1 MKQHA
6 DDLAELLAQLDP
18 NASPVQ
24 RHLWLIRLMGWV
36 RSHAKSVTFSHSRLA
51 LLLDTLQQHPDIRLQ
66 LQLWWQALL
75 ETVDA
80 TALLADYGFTSR
92 SAFMSELAERLR
104 LKLLPGTPET
114 TDAATLFALVLNQPF
129 DAKWISAMDAPLLAR
144 LAELL
149 HSDPATPL
157 HEPASRRHPHTPWMS
172 GGERPHLARIDPPAP
187 SPWQVTLMEAVTFCT
202 SQIRATGFSP
212 ELRLRMSAP
221 ARQAGPFHAINANL
235 EALVSAWRE
244 NPQLPTP
251 QCMQALQHFQWQLDD
266 CRHAAA
272 SVYTHLEVHGISVNL
287 VFQLRQLRERVLRI
301 RALLDCL
308 FSRTPHGD
316 TAHLVAHLVTVG
328 QERLSIRALIAA
340 NSSMLAAKVAERS
353 SETGEHY
360 ITRTC
365 AEYRQ
370 MLREAAG
377 GGALMSI
384 TTLLKFVVLSAGLSA
399 FWSGFF
405 AGMNYAASFVIIQL
419 LHWTVATKQPAMTA
433 PAMAAKLKEL
443 EHRGAIEGFVD
454 EVAHLVRSQVAAIVG
469 NLALVA
475 PAVLL
480 ISSVLWYT
488 LGHPM
493 IDTTKAAHVLHD
505 LTLIGPTAIF
515 AAFTG
520 VLLFAS
526 SIIAGW
532 AENWFVLQQLDSALR
547 YNPKI
552 TALLGNIR
560 ADRWAAFM
568 RNNISGLTANVSLG
582 LMLGLA
588 PAFAAFFG
596 LDVEVRHITLS
607 TGQLAAAAASIGFD
621 IFQNPGFWWC
631 VAGLMVTGL
640 LNVGVSFYMAFQLAL
655 RAHNVSGVQRGL
667 IYGALRKRL
676 RKRPLSFFWPE
687 QK

>member
-1 MKQHA
+1 
-6 DDLAELLAQLDP
+6 
-18 NASPVQ
+18 
-24 RHLWLIRLMGWV
+24 
-36 RSHAKSVTFSHSRLA
+36 
-51 LLLDTLQQHPDIRLQ
+51 
-66 LQLWWQALL
+66 
-75 ETVDA
+75 
-80 TALLADYGFTSR
+80 
-92 SAFMSELAERLR
+92 
-104 LKLLPGTPET
+104 
-114 TDAATLFALVLNQPF
+114 
-129 DAKWISAMDAPLLAR
+129 
-144 LAELL
+144 
-149 HSDPATPL
+149 
-157 HEPASRRHPHTPWMS
+157 
-172 GGERPHLARIDPPAP
+172 
-187 SPWQVTLMEAVTFCT
+187 
-202 SQIRATGFSP
+202 
-212 ELRLRMSAP
+212 
-221 ARQAGPFHAINANL
+221 
-235 EALVSAWRE
+235 
-244 NPQLPTP
+244 
-251 QCMQALQHFQWQLDD
+251 
-266 CRHAAA
+266 
-272 SVYTHLEVHGISVNL
+272 
-287 VFQLRQLRERVLRI
+287 
-301 RALLDCL
+301 
-308 FSRTPHGD
+308 
-316 TAHLVAHLVTVG
+316 
-328 QERLSIRALIAA
+328 
-340 NSSMLAAKVAERS
+340 MLAAKVAERS

-370 MLREAAG
+370 MLRDAAG

-493 IDTTKAAHVLHD
+493 IDAAIAAHVLHD

-552 TALLGNIR
+552 TELLGNIR